1 MSGKLPGTTQAQH
14 MFGVLP
20 SALVTYAGLAG
31 KERLKT
37 FPLQIIKNSDGRYP
51 GISVTAGFVF
61 ILTKNTGDVLH

>member
-37 FPLQIIKNSDGRYP
+37 FPLQILKNSDGRYP
-51 GISVTAGFVF
+51 GVSV
-61 ILTKNTGDVLH
+61 